1 MMGTAPLKKLKL
13 NCIMHVPFEGP
24 QAIADWAGRG
34 GHEIRMTK
42 LFAGDPLP
50 RPEDFDILVVMG
62 GPMSV
67 HDEDR
72 YAWLAGEK
80 ALVSECLRTGRFVL
94 GVCLGSQIIAE
105 QLGATVKRNRWKE
118 IGWMPIKTA
127 GTGGS
132 LLGGL
137 PDGAT
142 VFHWHGETFDLP
154 PGSAHLASS
163 EGCEV
168 QAFEHASAL
177 GLQFHL
183 EAGREG
189 VEALVVNCAEDIGTG
204 PYEQTVEQILEGE
217 QRHGEEARLL
227 MGRVMDRIGKRA
239 AARAEAGHS

>member
-1 MMGTAPLKKLKL
+1 MGTAPIKQLRL

-24 QAIADWAGRG
+24 QAIADWAARG

-50 RPEDFDILVVMG
+50 AFGDFDILVVMG

-72 YAWLAGEK
+72 YAWLAREK
-80 ALVSECLRTGRFVL
+80 ALVSECLRTGRFLL

-105 QLGATVKRNRWKE
+105 QLGATVRRNRWKE
-118 IGWMPIKTA
+118 IGWMPLRTT

-132 LLGGL
+132 LIEDL

-142 VFHWHGETFDLP
+142 VFHWHGETYDLP
-154 PGSAHLASS
+154 PGSALLASS
-163 EGCEV
+163 EACEV

-189 VEALVVNCAEDIGTG
+189 VEAMVENCREDIGTG
-204 PYEQTVEQILEGE
+204 PYEQAAGEILEGE
-217 QRHGEEARLL
+217 QRHGEAARRL
-227 MGRVMDRIGKRA
+227 MGRVMDRIAERVA
-239 AARAEAGHS
+239 AGSETGGR

>member
-1 MMGTAPLKKLKL
+1 MGTAALKQLRL

-50 RPEDFDILVVMG
+50 KIEDFDILVVMG

-80 ALVSECLRTGRFVL
+80 ALVSGCLRTGRFLL

-105 QLGATVKRNRWKE
+105 QLGATVRRNRWKE
-118 IGWMPIKTA
+118 IGWMPLKTA
-127 GTGGS
+127 GAGGS
-132 LLGGL
+132 LLEDL

-142 VFHWHGETFDLP
+142 VFHWHGETYDLP
-154 PGSAHLASS
+154 PGAALLASS
-163 EGCEV
+163 EACEV

-189 VEALVVNCAEDIGTG
+189 VEALVNNCAEDIGIG
-204 PYEQTVEQILEGE
+204 PYEQSAGQILEGE
-217 QRHGEEARLL
+217 QKHGDAARWL
-227 MGRVMDRIGKRA
+227 MGRVMDRIAGRVA
-239 AARAEAGHS
+239 AQAKAGGR